1 VKIHAVIFPEWR
13 SILTENC
20 STRIARALETSV
32 ITREKAMNNYCEL
45 PLFVFALSVGSL
57 AAAIAA
63 EPSAE
68 VAAAIAT
75 PGLAIATVLHAE
87 GAQVYECR
95 AASDGNLA
103 WRAREPIATLV
114 FEGSTVGRHYAGPR
128 WEYVD
133 GSVVHAK
140 LASSTPGASQDDIP
154 WLRLDVV
161 EQSGNGK
168 LSGVTHVERVNT
180 RGGLARGPC
189 DEAGAFRSVPYS
201 ADYVFLRKG

>member
-1 VKIHAVIFPEWR
+1 
-13 SILTENC
+13 
-20 STRIARALETSV
+20 
-32 ITREKAMNNYCEL
+32 MNNYCKL

-63 EPSAE
+63 QPSAE
-68 VAAAIAT
+68 ISAAVAM

-103 WRAREPIATLV
+103 WRAREPIATLI

-140 LASSTPGASQDDIP
+140 LASSAPGATENDIP

-161 EQSGNGK
+161 DQRGDGK
-168 LSGVTHVERVNT
+168 LSGVSHVQRVNT
-180 RGGLARGPC
+180 RGGVVHGLC
-189 DEAGAFRSVPYS
+189 DEAGAFRSAPYS
-201 ADYVFLRKG
+201 ADYIFLRDD